1 MLRDDRIWIG
11 QGEKSCNLLL
21 NQANRHGLI
30 AGASGTGKT
39 GTLKVMAEGFSDA
52 AVGFHKLLNGD
63 EAIARFLPFRDDLRK
78 RVEVL
83 AAIPSAVVHEYHAA
97 WPHVVGA
104 VLHYT
109 LHAGLFPVE
118 GVVRPE
124 EGDGHGAL

>member
-39 GTLKVMAEGFSDA
+39 VTVKVMAEGFSDA

-63 EAIARFLPFRDDLRK
+63 EAVARLLPLRDDLRE

-83 AAIPSAVVHEYHAA
+83 TAITPGIVHENHAA
-97 WPHVVGA
+97 RPHVVSA